1 MWRAKSTMALLTL
14 IHSGHDYAIRQAIG
28 GGTDLETPN
37 SDGVTPLHVAVMKLD
52 FSTVNLLIKRGVA
65 LNAQN
70 KWGRTPLW
78 YASKKNS
85 EHLIKL
91 LVEAGADIN
100 LADERLLSPLAMVVP
115 LCGVELVRWFVENG
129 ADVGP
134 HWETDSDSDL
144 LAIACGA
151 HNWDVANHLLDTGF
165 VVKDSAEYR
174 GDLMYY
180 CINRQWAPASDKQ
193 HSCFL
198 WRLLEECGFDPN
210 HTIAL
215 RDEQWTCLHE
225 ASYND
230 DVEAA
235 KLLILAGAN
244 IHAKT
249 ANGDT
254 PASIAGGPKMREFFA
269 SLNTAKRAD

>member
-1 MWRAKSTMALLTL
+1 MALFVL
-14 IHSGHDYAIRQAIG
+14 INSGRDYAVRQAIG
-28 GGTDLETPN
+28 GKADLDSPN
-37 SDGVTPLHVAVMKLD
+37 SDGHTPLHVAVMKLD
-52 FSTVNLLIKRGVA
+52 FSTVDLLINGGA
-65 LNAQN
+65 SLDAQN

-78 YASKKNS
+78 YASKKRS

-100 LADERLLSPLAMVVP
+100 LADERGLSPLAMAVP
-115 LCGVELVRWFVENG
+115 WCGVELVRWLVENG

-134 HWETDSDSDL
+134 HWETGSDSDL
-144 LAIACGA
+144 LGIACSA

-165 VVKDSAEYR
+165 VVKDNAEYR
-174 GDLMYY
+174 RDLVFY
-180 CINRQWAPASDKQ
+180 CIKRKRAPASDKQ

-215 RDEQWTCLHE
+215 GDKQWTYLHK

-230 DVEAA
+230 DVVSA
-235 KLLILAGAN
+235 KLLISAGAN
-244 IHAKT
+244 IHAKS
-249 ANGDT
+249 AKGAT